1 MHCSC
6 VGAEPDRPI
15 PQTFPTLACAAPMPI
30 QPALTDSTPFLAR
43 LRQHLDR
50 LSPTEKKLALLIL
63 DTPISLG
70 SYSAS
75 ELAQI
80 TDVSN
85 ATITRFVRR
94 LGYESYEAARRQARL
109 EADAAGQLPLPPAAQ
124 ASANAPNSRNLW
136 QAQQEKLRATL
147 AQIPPSTMDNMA
159 AARHRAPRIVGIG
172 LGANHLLA
180 QQLRLLLQQGL
191 GKTVCAAP
199 EAGQPLEAAIADLGA
214 RDVLVLFALGG
225 VSPPLLA
232 LTRQARQ
239 AGAQVLCITDTA
251 STAPTSD
258 WLLRCDC
265 AAHAPV
271 LAPLADTSAAHTLV
285 YGLVAHTVQWG
296 ATPFELE

>member
-1 MHCSC
+1 
-6 VGAEPDRPI
+6 
-15 PQTFPTLACAAPMPI
+15 MPI
-30 QPALTDSTPFLAR
+30 QPALTDSTAFLAR
-43 LRQHLDR
+43 LRQHLEH

-94 LGYESYEAARRQARL
+94 LGYDSYEAARRQARL

-124 ASANAPNSRNLW
+124 ASANAPNSRTLW
-136 QAQQEKLRATL
+136 QAQQDKLRATL
-147 AQIPPSTMDNMA
+147 AQIPASTMDSMA
-159 AARHRAPRIVGIG
+159 AALHRAPRIVGIG

-191 GKTVCAAP
+191 SKSVCAAP
-199 EAGQPLEAAIADLGA
+199 EAGQSLEAATATLGA

-225 VSPPLLA
+225 LSTPLLA
-232 LTRQARQ
+232 LAQQARQ
-239 AGAQVLCITDTA
+239 AGAQLLCITDRA
-251 STAPTSD
+251 SAAPTSD

-265 AAHAPV
+265 APHAPV
-271 LAPLADTSAAHTLV
+271 LAPLPDTSAAHTLV

-296 ATPFELE
+296 ATPFQLE

>member
-1 MHCSC
+1 
-6 VGAEPDRPI
+6 
-15 PQTFPTLACAAPMPI
+15 MPI
-30 QPALTDSTPFLAR
+30 QPALTDSTAFLAR
-43 LRQHLDR
+43 LRQHLEH

-94 LGYESYEAARRQARL
+94 LGYDSYEAARRQARL

-124 ASANAPNSRNLW
+124 ASANAPNSRTLW
-136 QAQQEKLRATL
+136 QAQQDKLRATL
-147 AQIPPSTMDNMA
+147 AQIPASTMDSMA
-159 AARHRAPRIVGIG
+159 AALHRAPRIVGIG

-191 GKTVCAAP
+191 SKSVCAAP
-199 EAGQPLEAAIADLGA
+199 EAGQSLEAATATLGA

-225 VSPPLLA
+225 LSAPLLTLA
-232 LTRQARQ
+232 QQARQ
-239 AGAQVLCITDTA
+239 AGAQLLCITDRA
-251 STAPTSD
+251 SAAPTSD

-265 AAHAPV
+265 APHAPV
-271 LAPLADTSAAHTLV
+271 LAPLPDTSAAHTLV

-296 ATPFELE
+296 ATPFQLE